1 MNDPKMDLIFNFN
14 KNILFCQRFGKSA
27 FFRTLSINGNYVK
40 ILNVVEHSLAAVQN
54 LPFPPPPPPLSP
66 HPHHRFYHHH
76 TIYNL
81 IFLKMQ
87 LSVVYGRSGPHSLLL
102 LRMASLGIV
111 GCRYSAFELSL
122 TPVFKFILTPSLV
135 FLVVLSLPHY
145 DTLIDIFLH

>member
-27 FFRTLSINGNYVK
+27 FFRTLSNNGKNVDV
-40 ILNVVEHSLAAVQN
+40 LNVVEHSLV
-54 LPFPPPPPPLSP
+54 LFKILTFPPLPPLLSP
-66 HPHHRFYHHH
+66 HPHYRFYHHH

-81 IFLKMQ
+81 IFLKNGTIGS
-87 LSVVYGRSGPHSLLL
+87 LRSFRTSLAQFHSLLL

-135 FLVVLSLPHY
+135 FLVVLSLP
-145 DTLIDIFLH
+145 